1 MSIFDFIKKGPSA
14 QTGANSAGSAVAGAE
29 SAEILAN
36 LVLNTIDSGVVIVLP
51 TGVIEYINPAAVS
64 LLGGQMAQN
73 FLGAKLEDI
82 LKLENGQGVA
92 IPAQNNLVFYAVNN
106 GQNYTTRE
114 YFLVNLQGQ
123 KKPVAFKIITAH
135 SPKNERIVTFYDIT
149 SELEAESEQTE
160 FISTASHEMRTPVAS
175 IEGYLGLALN
185 PKTATIDERAKKYL
199 EEAHKSSQ
207 HLGKLFRDLLDVT
220 KLDDKRIKA
229 HLLPIEV
236 TSTVRSIAEGQIPK
250 MSEKNIHFTF
260 GSSSSANIN
269 GGRVINQEVFAAVD
283 VDFLREI
290 INNLI
295 ENAIKYTNNGGGI
308 WVNVRGDGD
317 RVLINVTDTG
327 IGISP
332 EDSKHVFQKFYRAD
346 NSETRTIGGTGLG
359 LYIVKERVEA
369 MSGST
374 WVESTFGEGSTFYVA
389 FPRLTYEEYLR
400 RKQIEANTQ
409 AMTPQNSAT
418 STPAVS
424 ASNENQIPANENQ
437 NPAPMQYST
446 ETTTPGQVAAPAV
459 APAAAPVS
467 TTTNTPIQTE
477 APMQAPTETTIPT
490 QEPATTPTMMNAPI
504 QTPAPAQTPTVSTA
518 PVQAPAPAPTEPV
531 MPAPTEPTASSAP
544 AAPTETATS
553 STPVAPMTPAT
564 PVMPATS
571 TTQSNPFL
579 QNSTTPTQN
588 TPASPTTPNTQN
600 IPTAPINPAPTPA
613 ATANPVSAPIT
624 PANPAPTPATP
635 TNLTMPTP
643 PITPTNPNILN
654 K

>member
-1 MSIFDFIKKGPSA
+1 MSIFDFIKKGPGA
-14 QTGANSAGSAVAGAE
+14 QTGANSTGGAVAGAE

-36 LVLNTIDSGVVIVLP
+36 LVLNTIDSGVIIVLP

-123 KKPVAFKIITAH
+123 KKPVAFKVITAH
-135 SPKNERIVTFYDIT
+135 SQKNERIVTFYDIT

-409 AMTPQNSAT
+409 AMTPQNSVA
-418 STPAVS
+418 SNPAVS
-424 ASNENQIPANENQ
+424 ASSENQT
-437 NPAPMQYST
+437 PAPMQFPT
-446 ETTTPGQVAAPAV
+446 ETTTPGQVV
-459 APAAAPVS
+459 APVS
-467 TTTNTPIQTE
+467 TTMNTPIQTE
-477 APMQAPTETTIPT
+477 APVQAPTVSTIPT
-490 QEPATTPTMMNAPI
+490 QEPAPVTTEA
-504 QTPAPAQTPTVSTA
+504 TA
-518 PVQAPAPAPTEPV
+518 PSVPVAPTEPAALS
-531 MPAPTEPTASSAP
+531 APT
-544 AAPTETATS
+544 
-553 STPVAPMTPAT
+553 APMAPAT

>member
-1 MSIFDFIKKGPSA
+1 MSIFDFIKKGPGA
-14 QTGANSAGSAVAGAE
+14 QAGANSAGGAVAGAE

-36 LVLNTIDSGVVIVLP
+36 LVLNTIDSGVIIVLS

-260 GSSSSANIN
+260 GSSSSANMN

-409 AMTPQNSAT
+409 AMTPQNSA
-418 STPAVS
+418 
-424 ASNENQIPANENQ
+424 ASVPKDSSPNENQTPANENQ

-446 ETTTPGQVAAPAV
+446 ETTAPTPV
-459 APAAAPVS
+459 AAPVS
-467 TTTNTPIQTE
+467 TTMNTPIQTG
-477 APMQAPTETTIPT
+477 ALMQAPTVP
-490 QEPATTPTMMNAPI
+490 TTPV
-504 QTPAPAQTPTVSTA
+504 QTPA
-518 PVQAPAPAPTEPV
+518 
-531 MPAPTEPTASSAP
+531 PAPTEPTASSVP
-544 AAPTETATS
+544 VAPTEPAALSAPT
-553 STPVAPMTPAT
+553 APMAPAT

-588 TPASPTTPNTQN
+588 TPASSTAPNTQN

-613 ATANPVSAPIT
+613 APINSA
-624 PANPAPTPATP
+624 
-635 TNLTMPTP
+635 MPTP

>member
-1 MSIFDFIKKGPSA
+1 MSIFDFIKKGPGA
-14 QTGANSAGSAVAGAE
+14 QTGANSTGGAVAGAE

-36 LVLNTIDSGVVIVLP
+36 LVLNTIDSGVIIVLS

-229 HLLPIEV
+229 HLTPIEV

-260 GSSSSANIN
+260 GSSSSANMN

-409 AMTPQNSAT
+409 AMTPQNSVA

-424 ASNENQIPANENQ
+424 ASNENQP
-437 NPAPMQYST
+437 PTLMQFPT
-446 ETTTPGQVAAPAV
+446 ETNTPTPAT
-459 APAAAPVS
+459 APVS
-467 TTTNTPIQTE
+467 TITNTPIQTE
-477 APMQAPTETTIPT
+477 APMQAPTASAMPIQPPT
-490 QEPATTPTMMNAPI
+490 QTPI
-504 QTPAPAQTPTVSTA
+504 VSTTA
-518 PVQAPAPAPTEPV
+518 IQAPAPATTE
-531 MPAPTEPTASSAP
+531 ATASFPPAAMMAP
-544 AAPTETATS
+544 AA
-553 STPVAPMTPAT
+553 

-588 TPASPTTPNTQN
+588 TPASSTAPNTQN
-600 IPTAPINPAPTPA
+600 IPTAPINPVPTSVTPV
-613 ATANPVSAPIT
+613 NPVSTPIT
-624 PANPAPTPATP
+624 PANPAQTPAAP
-635 TNLTMPTP
+635 ISPSMPTP

>member
-1 MSIFDFIKKGPSA
+1 MSIFDFIKKEPGA
-14 QTGANSAGSAVAGAE
+14 QAGANSAGGAVAGAE

-36 LVLNTIDSGVVIVLP
+36 LVLNTIDSGVIIVLP

-229 HLLPIEV
+229 HLTPIEV

-260 GSSSSANIN
+260 GSSSSANMN

-409 AMTPQNSAT
+409 AMTPQNSVA
-418 STPAVS
+418 SNPAVS
-424 ASNENQIPANENQ
+424 ASNENQTPT
-437 NPAPMQYST
+437 PMQFST
-446 ETTTPGQVAAPAV
+446 EATTPGQVAAPAV

-477 APMQAPTETTIPT
+477 APMQAPTVSTIPT
-490 QEPATTPTMMNAPI
+490 REPATTPTMTNASI
-504 QTPAPAQTPTVSTA
+504 QTPAPAQTPTASTM
-518 PVQAPAPAPTEPV
+518 PVQTPA
-531 MPAPTEPTASSAP
+531 PAPTEPTASSTP
-544 AAPTETATS
+544 AAPI
-553 STPVAPMTPAT
+553 TPAASA
-564 PVMPATS
+564 M
-571 TTQSNPFL
+571 QSNPFL
-579 QNSTTPTQN
+579 QNSATPAQN
-588 TPASPTTPNTQN
+588 TPASSTIPNTQS
-600 IPTAPINPAPTPA
+600 IPTAPINPNPTPA
-613 ATANPVSAPIT
+613 ATVNPVSTPIT
-624 PANPAPTPATP
+624 PANPTPTPATP
-635 TNLTMPTP
+635 INPTMPTP

>member
-1 MSIFDFIKKGPSA
+1 MSIFDFIKKGPGA
-14 QTGANSAGSAVAGAE
+14 QASANSAGGAVAGAE
-29 SAEILAN
+29 NAEILAN
-36 LVLNTIDSGVVIVLP
+36 LVLNTIDSGVIIVLP

-260 GSSSSANIN
+260 GSSSSANMN

-400 RKQIEANTQ
+400 RKQIETNTQ
-409 AMTPQNSAT
+409 AMTPQNSVA
-418 STPAVS
+418 SNPAIS
-424 ASNENQIPANENQ
+424 ASNENQTPT
-437 NPAPMQYST
+437 PMQFPT
-446 ETTTPGQVAAPAV
+446 EMTTPSQ
-459 APAAAPVS
+459 AAAPVS
-467 TTTNTPIQTE
+467 TTMNTPIQTE
-477 APMQAPTETTIPT
+477 TPMQAQTTSTMPVQT
-490 QEPATTPTMMNAPI
+490 SAPATTEA
-504 QTPAPAQTPTVSTA
+504 TA
-518 PVQAPAPAPTEPV
+518 PSVPVAPTEPAALS
-531 MPAPTEPTASSAP
+531 APT
-544 AAPTETATS
+544 
-553 STPVAPMTPAT
+553 APMAPAT

-579 QNSTTPTQN
+579 QNSTTPAQN

-624 PANPAPTPATP
+624 PANPAPTPAAP

>member
-1 MSIFDFIKKGPSA
+1 MSIFDFIKKGPGA
-14 QTGANSAGSAVAGAE
+14 QAGANSAGGAVAGAE

-36 LVLNTIDSGVVIVLP
+36 LVLNTIDSGVIIVLS

-82 LKLENGQGVA
+82 LKLENGQGVT

-123 KKPVAFKIITAH
+123 KKPVAFKVITAH

-260 GSSSSANIN
+260 GSSSSANMN

-409 AMTPQNSAT
+409 AMTPQNSIASIPNN
-418 STPAVS
+418 STP
-424 ASNENQIPANENQ
+424 NENQT
-437 NPAPMQYST
+437 PAPMPFST
-446 ETTTPGQVAAPAV
+446 EATAPN
-459 APAAAPVS
+459 PAAAPVS

-477 APMQAPTETTIPT
+477 APMQAPTVSTIPT
-490 QEPATTPTMMNAPI
+490 QEPATTPTMTNAPI
-504 QTPAPAQTPTVSTA
+504 QTPAPAT
-518 PVQAPAPAPTEPV
+518 TEPTASATSATSA
-531 MPAPTEPTASSAP
+531 APTEPTTPSVPAASTAP
-544 AAPTETATS
+544 AAPAIPT
-553 STPVAPMTPAT
+553 
-564 PVMPATS
+564 MPTV
-571 TTQSNPFL
+571 QYNPFL
-579 QNSTTPTQN
+579 QNSATPVQN
-588 TPASPTTPNTQN
+588 TPASSTAPNTQS
-600 IPTAPINPAPTPA
+600 ISTAPINSDPTQ
-613 ATANPVSAPIT
+613 ATPVNPVSTPIT
-624 PANPAPTPATP
+624 SVNPTLASATP
-635 TNLTMPTP
+635 INTNMPTP

>member
-1 MSIFDFIKKGPSA
+1 MSIFDFIKKGPGA
-14 QTGANSAGSAVAGAE
+14 QAGANSAGGAVAGAE

-36 LVLNTIDSGVVIVLP
+36 LVLNTIDSGVIIVLS

-64 LLGGQMAQN
+64 LLGGQMSQN

-229 HLLPIEV
+229 HLTPIEV

-250 MSEKNIHFTF
+250 MSEKDIHFTF
-260 GSSSSANIN
+260 GSSSSANMN

-409 AMTPQNSAT
+409 AMTPQNSVA
-418 STPAVS
+418 SNPAVS
-424 ASNENQIPANENQ
+424 ASNENQP
-437 NPAPMQYST
+437 PAPMQFST
-446 ETTTPGQVAAPAV
+446 EVTTPISAAT
-459 APAAAPVS
+459 PVS
-467 TTTNTPIQTE
+467 TTMNTPIQTE
-477 APMQAPTETTIPT
+477 TPMQAPTVSTMPVQTEAPMQVPT
-490 QEPATTPTMMNAPI
+490 ASATQIQVPAPATTEPTASS
-504 QTPAPAQTPTVSTA
+504 TPA
-518 PVQAPAPAPTEPV
+518 
-531 MPAPTEPTASSAP
+531 APTEPTASFA
-544 AAPTETATS
+544 
-553 STPVAPMTPAT
+553 PVAPMTPAA
-564 PVMPATS
+564 PVVPTTS
-571 TTQSNPFL
+571 TMQSNPFL
-579 QNSTTPTQN
+579 QNSATPTQN
-588 TPASPTTPNTQN
+588 TSASPTAPNTQSV
-600 IPTAPINPAPTPA
+600 PTAPVNPAPASAESVNPA
-613 ATANPVSAPIT
+613 LIPTISVNPTSAPIT
-624 PANPAPTPATP
+624 PANSAPTSTTQINPAI
-635 TNLTMPTP
+635 PTP

>member
-14 QTGANSAGSAVAGAE
+14 QTGTNSTGGAVAGAE

-36 LVLNTIDSGVVIVLP
+36 LVLNTIDSGVIIVLP

-82 LKLENGQGVA
+82 LKLENGQGIA

-229 HLLPIEV
+229 HLTPIEV

-260 GSSSSANIN
+260 GSSSSANMN

-409 AMTPQNSAT
+409 AMTPQNSA
-418 STPAVS
+418 
-424 ASNENQIPANENQ
+424 ASVPKDSSPNENQTPANENQ
-437 NPAPMQYST
+437 NPAPIQFPT
-446 ETTTPGQVAAPAV
+446 ETTAPTPVAT
-459 APAAAPVS
+459 PVS

-477 APMQAPTETTIPT
+477 ASMQTPTASTIPT
-490 QEPATTPTMMNAPI
+490 QAPAQTPTMTNAPI
-504 QTPAPAQTPTVSTA
+504 QTPAPAQTPTASTA
-518 PVQAPAPAPTEPV
+518 PVQAPAPAPTESV
-531 MPAPTEPTASSAP
+531 IPAPTEPSVLSA
-544 AAPTETATS
+544 
-553 STPVAPMTPAT
+553 PVAPTAPGAPVMSANPVISNVSTTPSTPAT
-564 PVMPATS
+564 PTTS
-571 TTQSNPFL
+571 
-579 QNSTTPTQN
+579 
-588 TPASPTTPNTQN
+588 
-600 IPTAPINPAPTPA
+600 
-613 ATANPVSAPIT
+613 
-624 PANPAPTPATP
+624 PTPATP
-635 TNLTMPTP
+635 TAPVMQTNPFLQNTTPTTQNTPATPINPTMPTP

>member
-1 MSIFDFIKKGPSA
+1 MSIFDFIKKGPGA
-14 QTGANSAGSAVAGAE
+14 QAGANSAGGAVAGAE

-36 LVLNTIDSGVVIVLP
+36 LVLNTIDSGVIIVLS

-64 LLGGQMAQN
+64 LLGGQMSQN

-123 KKPVAFKIITAH
+123 KKPVAFKVITAH

-229 HLLPIEV
+229 HLTPIEI

-260 GSSSSANIN
+260 GSSSSANMN

-409 AMTPQNSAT
+409 AMTPQNSAAST
-418 STPAVS
+418 SAVSTP
-424 ASNENQIPANENQ
+424 NENQT
-437 NPAPMQYST
+437 PAPMQFPT
-446 ETTTPGQVAAPAV
+446 ETTTPGQVV
-459 APAAAPVS
+459 APVS
-467 TTTNTPIQTE
+467 TTMNTPIQTE
-477 APMQAPTETTIPT
+477 APVQAPTVSTIPT
-490 QEPATTPTMMNAPI
+490 QEPATTPTMTNAPI

-518 PVQAPAPAPTEPV
+518 LVQTPAPAINLET
-531 MPAPTEPTASSAP
+531 AASSAP

-553 STPVAPMTPAT
+553 STPVAPMTPAA
-564 PVMPATS
+564 PIMS
-571 TTQSNPFL
+571 TIQSNSFL
-579 QNSTTPTQN
+579 QNSATPAQN

-624 PANPAPTPATP
+624 PANPAPTPAAP

>member
-1 MSIFDFIKKGPSA
+1 MSIFDFIKKGPGA
-14 QTGANSAGSAVAGAE
+14 QAGVNSAGGAVSGAE

-36 LVLNTIDSGVVIVLP
+36 LVLNTTDSGVIIVLP

-106 GQNYTTRE
+106 GQNYTTRG

-123 KKPVAFKIITAH
+123 KKPVAFKVITAH

-149 SELEAESEQTE
+149 SELEAESEQAE

-199 EEAHKSSQ
+199 EEAKKSSQ

-229 HLLPIEV
+229 HLTPIEV

-250 MSEKNIHFTF
+250 MSEKDIHFTF
-260 GSSSSANIN
+260 GSSSSANMN

-409 AMTPQNSAT
+409 AMTPQNTAT
-418 STPAVS
+418 SASDTS
-424 ASNENQIPANENQ
+424 APSENQT
-437 NPAPMQYST
+437 PAPMQFPA
-446 ETTTPGQVAAPAV
+446 EATTLTPAV
-459 APAAAPVS
+459 APVS
-467 TTTNTPIQTE
+467 TTMNTPIQTE
-477 APMQAPTETTIPT
+477 APMQAPTVS
-490 QEPATTPTMMNAPI
+490 TTPV
-504 QTPAPAQTPTVSTA
+504 QVSAPAQAPIASSTPT
-518 PVQAPAPAPTEPV
+518 QAPAPAPTEPAIPAPAEPS
-531 MPAPTEPTASSAP
+531 MPAAP
-544 AAPTETATS
+544 AAPT
-553 STPVAPMTPAT
+553 APEA
-564 PVMPATS
+564 PVMPAAPA
-571 TTQSNPFL
+571 TQINPFL
-579 QNSTTPTQN
+579 QNSTTPAQNTPTISTTQN
-588 TPASPTTPNTQN
+588 TQA
-600 IPTAPINPAPTPA
+600 IPTAPTNPTPA
-613 ATANPVSAPIT
+613 PATTISPVSTPIA
-624 PANPAPTPATP
+624 PANPTPTSATP
-635 TNLTMPTP
+635 INQTTPTP

>member
-1 MSIFDFIKKGPSA
+1 MSIFDFIKKGPGA
-14 QTGANSAGSAVAGAE
+14 QMGANSAGGAVAGAE

-36 LVLNTIDSGVVIVLP
+36 LVLNTIDSGVIIVLP
-51 TGVIEYINPAAVS
+51 TGIIEYINPAAVS

-92 IPAQNNLVFYAVNN
+92 IPAQNNLVFHAVNN

-229 HLLPIEV
+229 HLTPIEV

-260 GSSSSANIN
+260 GSSSSANMN
-269 GGRVINQEVFAAVD
+269 GGRVINQEVFAAID

-409 AMTPQNSAT
+409 AMTPQNSTAST
-418 STPAVS
+418 SVVSTP
-424 ASNENQIPANENQ
+424 NDNQT
-437 NPAPMQYST
+437 PAPMQFPT
-446 ETTTPGQVAAPAV
+446 EMTTPSQAAV
-459 APAAAPVS
+459 PVS
-467 TTTNTPIQTE
+467 TTMNTPIQTE
-477 APMQAPTETTIPT
+477 TPMQAQTAS
-490 QEPATTPTMMNAPI
+490 ATSVQAAA
-504 QTPAPAQTPTVSTA
+504 PAPAQSSTTSSS
-518 PVQAPAPAPTEPV
+518 PIQAPAPAPTESTASSTPA
-531 MPAPTEPTASSAP
+531 APTEPTASSAP
-544 AAPTETATS
+544 
-553 STPVAPMTPAT
+553 VAPMTPAS
-564 PVMPATS
+564 PVMS
-571 TTQSNPFL
+571 TIQSNPFL
-579 QNSTTPTQN
+579 QNSATPAQN

-600 IPTAPINPAPTPA
+600 IPTAPINPAPIPT
-613 ATANPVSAPIT
+613 ATANPVSAPII
-624 PANPAPTPATP
+624 PANPAPTPAAP
-635 TNLTMPTP
+635 TNLTMLTP

>member
-1 MSIFDFIKKGPSA
+1 MSIFDFIKKGPGA
-14 QTGANSAGSAVAGAE
+14 QAGVNSAGGAVAGTE
-29 SAEILAN
+29 GAEILAN
-36 LVLNTIDSGVVIVLP
+36 LVLNTTDSGVIIVLP

-106 GQNYTTRE
+106 GQNYTTRG

-149 SELEAESEQTE
+149 SELEAESEQAE

-199 EEAHKSSQ
+199 EEAKKSSQ

-229 HLLPIEV
+229 HLTPIEV

-260 GSSSSANIN
+260 GSSSSANMN

-409 AMTPQNSAT
+409 AMTPQNSAAST
-418 STPAVS
+418 SAVSTP
-424 ASNENQIPANENQ
+424 NENQT
-437 NPAPMQYST
+437 PAPMQFPT
-446 ETTTPGQVAAPAV
+446 EMTTPSQAAV
-459 APAAAPVS
+459 PVS
-467 TTTNTPIQTE
+467 TTMNTPIQTE
-477 APMQAPTETTIPT
+477 TPMQAQTVSTIPT
-490 QEPATTPTMMNAPI
+490 QEPATTPTEMVAPAKAP
-504 QTPAPAQTPTVSTA
+504 TPAQTPTASAT
-518 PVQAPAPAPTEPV
+518 PVQAPASAPTD
-531 MPAPTEPTASSAP
+531 PTASSKP
-544 AAPTETATS
+544 A
-553 STPVAPMTPAT
+553 APMTPAA
-564 PVMPATS
+564 PVM
-571 TTQSNPFL
+571 QSNPFL
-579 QNSTTPTQN
+579 QNSATPAQN
-588 TPASPTTPNTQN
+588 TPASS
-600 IPTAPINPAPTPA
+600 TAPNAQSVATTLANPAPTQA
-613 ATANPVSAPIT
+613 ATVNPVSNPIT
-624 PANPAPTPATP
+624 PANPNPTSATP
-635 TNLTMPTP
+635 INPAMPNP
-643 PITPTNPNILN
+643 PIMPTNPNILN

>member
-1 MSIFDFIKKGPSA
+1 MSIFDFIKKGPGA
-14 QTGANSAGSAVAGAE
+14 QTGANSTGGAVAGAE

-36 LVLNTIDSGVVIVLP
+36 LVLNTIDSGVIIVLP

-123 KKPVAFKIITAH
+123 KKPVAFKVITAH
-135 SPKNERIVTFYDIT
+135 SQKNERIVTFYDIT

-260 GSSSSANIN
+260 GSSSSANMN

-409 AMTPQNSAT
+409 AMTPQNSVA
-418 STPAVS
+418 SNPAVS
-424 ASNENQIPANENQ
+424 ASSENQT
-437 NPAPMQYST
+437 PAPMQFST
-446 ETTTPGQVAAPAV
+446 EMTTPSQ
-459 APAAAPVS
+459 AAAPVS
-467 TTTNTPIQTE
+467 TTMNTPIQTE
-477 APMQAPTETTIPT
+477 TPMQAQTTSTMPVQT
-490 QEPATTPTMMNAPI
+490 SAPTPT
-504 QTPAPAQTPTVSTA
+504 PTASAT
-518 PVQAPAPAPTEPV
+518 PVQATA
-531 MPAPTEPTASSAP
+531 PAPTEPTASSAP
-544 AAPTETATS
+544 AAP
-553 STPVAPMTPAT
+553 MTPAA
-564 PVMPATS
+564 PVMPAM
-571 TTQSNPFL
+571 QSNPFL
-579 QNSTTPTQN
+579 QNSATPTQN
-588 TPASPTTPNTQN
+588 APASPTVPNTQS
-600 IPTAPINPAPTPA
+600 IPTAPINPDSTPA
-613 ATANPVSAPIT
+613 ATVNPVSTPIT
-624 PANPAPTPATP
+624 PVNPAPTQAAPINPA
-635 TNLTMPTP
+635 MPNP

>member
-1 MSIFDFIKKGPSA
+1 MSIFDFIKKGPGA
-14 QTGANSAGSAVAGAE
+14 QTGANSAGGAVAGAE

-36 LVLNTIDSGVVIVLP
+36 LVLNTIDSGVIIVLP

-64 LLGGQMAQN
+64 LLGGQVAQN

-199 EEAHKSSQ
+199 EEAKKSSQ

-229 HLLPIEV
+229 HLTPIEV

-250 MSEKNIHFTF
+250 MSEKDIHFTF
-260 GSSSSANIN
+260 GSSSSANMN

-409 AMTPQNSAT
+409 AMTPQNTVA
-418 STPAVS
+418 STPNISTPSVS
-424 ASNENQIPANENQ
+424 EPSENQA
-437 NPAPMQYST
+437 PAPMQFPT
-446 ETTTPGQVAAPAV
+446 ETTTPTPV
-459 APAAAPVS
+459 AAPVS
-467 TTTNTPIQTE
+467 ATMNTPMQTE
-477 APMQAPTETTIPT
+477 APMQAPT
-490 QEPATTPTMMNAPI
+490 ASTTPTQAPAPAPI
-504 QTPAPAQTPTVSTA
+504 EPTALSTPAVPATPVAPVMPSAPAQTPTASSA
-518 PVQAPAPAPTEPV
+518 PTQAPAPAPSATN
-531 MPAPTEPTASSAP
+531 APTAPATQANPVVQANPFIQNPVSPAQTVTASAQNPVTPTQGVTSP
-544 AAPTETATS
+544 AHDMASPAQN
-553 STPVAPMTPAT
+553 TPAT
-564 PVMPATS
+564 P
-571 TTQSNPFL
+571 
-579 QNSTTPTQN
+579 
-588 TPASPTTPNTQN
+588 
-600 IPTAPINPAPTPA
+600 INPS
-613 ATANPVSAPIT
+613 PVSAPTINS
-624 PANPAPTPATP
+624 A
-635 TNLTMPTP
+635 MPTP
-643 PITPTNPNILN
+643 PITQTNPNILN

>member
-1 MSIFDFIKKGPSA
+1 MSIFDFIKKGPGA
-14 QTGANSAGSAVAGAE
+14 QAGANSAGGAVAGAE

-36 LVLNTIDSGVVIVLP
+36 LVLNTIDSGVIIVLS

-260 GSSSSANIN
+260 GSSSSANMN

-409 AMTPQNSAT
+409 AMTPQNSA
-418 STPAVS
+418 
-424 ASNENQIPANENQ
+424 ASVPKDSSPNENQTPANENQ

-446 ETTTPGQVAAPAV
+446 ETTAPTPV
-459 APAAAPVS
+459 AAPVS
-467 TTTNTPIQTE
+467 TTMNTPIQTG
-477 APMQAPTETTIPT
+477 ALMQAPTVP
-490 QEPATTPTMMNAPI
+490 TTPV
-504 QTPAPAQTPTVSTA
+504 QTPA
-518 PVQAPAPAPTEPV
+518 
-531 MPAPTEPTASSAP
+531 PAPTEPTASSVP
-544 AAPTETATS
+544 VAPTEPAALSAPT
-553 STPVAPMTPAT
+553 APMAPAT

-588 TPASPTTPNTQN
+588 TPASSTAPNTQN

-613 ATANPVSAPIT
+613 ATVNPVSTPIT
-624 PANPAPTPATP
+624 LANPTPTSATP
-635 TNLTMPTP
+635 INPAMPTP

>member
-14 QTGANSAGSAVAGAE
+14 QTGANSAGGAVAGAE

-36 LVLNTIDSGVVIVLP
+36 LVLNTIDSGVIIVLP

-64 LLGGQMAQN
+64 LLGGQMVQN

-260 GSSSSANIN
+260 GSSSSANMN

-409 AMTPQNSAT
+409 AMTPQNSAAST
-418 STPAVS
+418 SAVSTP
-424 ASNENQIPANENQ
+424 NENQT
-437 NPAPMQYST
+437 PAPMQFPT
-446 ETTTPGQVAAPAV
+446 EMTTPSQAAV
-459 APAAAPVS
+459 PVS
-467 TTTNTPIQTE
+467 TTMNTPVQTE
-477 APMQAPTETTIPT
+477 APMQAPTASAMPI
-490 QEPATTPTMMNAPI
+490 QAPAQTPTMTNAPI
-504 QTPAPAQTPTVSTA
+504 QTPAPAPTESTA
-518 PVQAPAPAPTEPV
+518 
-531 MPAPTEPTASSAP
+531 
-544 AAPTETATS
+544 S
-553 STPVAPMTPAT
+553 STPVDPMTPAA
-564 PVMPATS
+564 PVMSANPVISNVSTIPSTPATQTTSPTPS
-571 TTQSNPFL
+571 TPATQTTSPTPATPAAPVMQTNPFL
-579 QNSTTPTQN
+579 QNTTPTSQN
-588 TPASPTTPNTQN
+588 TPAT
-600 IPTAPINPAPTPA
+600 PIN
-613 ATANPVSAPIT
+613 SA
-624 PANPAPTPATP
+624 
-635 TNLTMPTP
+635 MPNP

>member
-1 MSIFDFIKKGPSA
+1 MSIFDFIKKGPGT
-14 QTGANSAGSAVAGAE
+14 QTGANSAGGAVAGAE

-36 LVLNTIDSGVVIVLP
+36 LVLNTIDSGVIIVLP

-229 HLLPIEV
+229 HLTPIEV

-250 MSEKNIHFTF
+250 MSEKDIHFTF
-260 GSSSSANIN
+260 GSSSSANMN

-409 AMTPQNSAT
+409 AMTPQNS
-418 STPAVS
+418 V
-424 ASNENQIPANENQ
+424 ASVPNDSSPNKNQTPANENQ
-437 NPAPMQYST
+437 NPASMQFPT
-446 ETTTPGQVAAPAV
+446 ETTTPTPV
-459 APAAAPVS
+459 AAPVS
-467 TTTNTPIQTE
+467 TTMNTPVQTE
-477 APMQAPTETTIPT
+477 APMQAPTVSTTPIQASAPAPIEPT
-490 QEPATTPTMMNAPI
+490 ALSTPAVPATPVAPVM
-504 QTPAPAQTPTVSTA
+504 PSAPAQTPTASSA
-518 PVQAPAPAPTEPV
+518 PTQAPAPAPSATN
-531 MPAPTEPTASSAP
+531 APTAP
-544 AAPTETATS
+544 AAQANPVVQANPFIQNPVSPAQTVTASAQNPVTPTQGVTS
-553 STPVAPMTPAT
+553 PAHDMASPAQNTPAT
-564 PVMPATS
+564 P
-571 TTQSNPFL
+571 
-579 QNSTTPTQN
+579 
-588 TPASPTTPNTQN
+588 
-600 IPTAPINPAPTPA
+600 INPS
-613 ATANPVSAPIT
+613 PVSAPTISS
-624 PANPAPTPATP
+624 A
-635 TNLTMPTP
+635 MPTP

>member
-14 QTGANSAGSAVAGAE
+14 QTGANSAGGAVAGAE

-36 LVLNTIDSGVVIVLP
+36 LVLNTIDSGVIIVLS

-123 KKPVAFKIITAH
+123 KKPVAFKVITAH

-260 GSSSSANIN
+260 GSSSSANMN

-409 AMTPQNSAT
+409 AMTPQNSVA
-418 STPAVS
+418 SNPAVS
-424 ASNENQIPANENQ
+424 ASNENQIPT
-437 NPAPMQYST
+437 PMQFST
-446 ETTTPGQVAAPAV
+446 EMNTP
-459 APAAAPVS
+459 APAAVPVS
-467 TTTNTPIQTE
+467 TTMNTPIQTE
-477 APMQAPTETTIPT
+477 TPMQAPTVSAMPT
-490 QEPATTPTMMNAPI
+490 QAPATAPTEMVAPAKAP
-504 QTPAPAQTPTVSTA
+504 TPAQTPTASAT
-518 PVQAPAPAPTEPV
+518 PVQAPASAPTD
-531 MPAPTEPTASSAP
+531 PTASSKP
-544 AAPTETATS
+544 A
-553 STPVAPMTPAT
+553 APMTPAA
-564 PVMPATS
+564 PVM
-571 TTQSNPFL
+571 QSNPFL
-579 QNSTTPTQN
+579 QNSATPAQN
-588 TPASPTTPNTQN
+588 TPASS
-600 IPTAPINPAPTPA
+600 TAPNAQSVATTLANPAPTQA
-613 ATANPVSAPIT
+613 ATVNPVSNPIT
-624 PANPAPTPATP
+624 PANPNPTSATP
-635 TNLTMPTP
+635 INPAMPNP
-643 PITPTNPNILN
+643 PIMPTNPNILN

>member
-14 QTGANSAGSAVAGAE
+14 QTGANSAGGAVAGAE

-36 LVLNTIDSGVVIVLP
+36 LVLNTIDSGVIIVLP

-260 GSSSSANIN
+260 GSSSSANMN

-317 RVLINVTDTG
+317 RILINVTDTG

-409 AMTPQNSAT
+409 AMTPQNSIASIPNT
-418 STPAVS
+418 FTP
-424 ASNENQIPANENQ
+424 NENQT
-437 NPAPMQYST
+437 PAPMQFST
-446 ETTTPGQVAAPAV
+446 EITAPTPVAT
-459 APAAAPVS
+459 PVS
-467 TTTNTPIQTE
+467 TTMNTPMQTE
-477 APMQAPTETTIPT
+477 APMQAPTVSTIPT
-490 QEPATTPTMMNAPI
+490 REPATTPTMTNAPI

-518 PVQAPAPAPTEPV
+518 PVQAPAPAPTPTVSTAPV
-531 MPAPTEPTASSAP
+531 QTPAPAPTEPTASSAP
-544 AAPTETATS
+544 
-553 STPVAPMTPAT
+553 VAPMTPAS
-564 PVMPATS
+564 PVMS
-571 TTQSNPFL
+571 TIQSNPFL
-579 QNSTTPTQN
+579 QNSATPAQN

-624 PANPAPTPATP
+624 PANPAPTPAAP

>member
-1 MSIFDFIKKGPSA
+1 MSIFDFIKKGPGA
-14 QTGANSAGSAVAGAE
+14 QAGVNSAGGAVSGAE

-36 LVLNTIDSGVVIVLP
+36 LVLNTTDSGVIIVLP

-106 GQNYTTRE
+106 GQNYTTRG

-123 KKPVAFKIITAH
+123 KKPVAFKVITAH

-149 SELEAESEQTE
+149 SELEAESEQAE

-199 EEAHKSSQ
+199 EEAKKSSQ

-229 HLLPIEV
+229 HLTPIEV

-260 GSSSSANIN
+260 GSSSSANMN

-409 AMTPQNSAT
+409 AMTPQNSVA
-418 STPAVS
+418 SAPVVS
-424 ASNENQIPANENQ
+424 GSNENQTTAPIQFPAE
-437 NPAPMQYST
+437 A
-446 ETTTPGQVAAPAV
+446 TTP

-467 TTTNTPIQTE
+467 TTMNTPIQTE
-477 APMQAPTETTIPT
+477 APVQAQTASSTSTQAP
-490 QEPATTPTMMNAPI
+490 AL
-504 QTPAPAQTPTVSTA
+504 AQTPTVSTT
-518 PVQAPAPAPTEPV
+518 PVQAPAPAPTESAIS
-531 MPAPTEPTASSAP
+531 APTEPAASSAP
-544 AAPTETATS
+544 AAPMIPAA
-553 STPVAPMTPAT
+553 PVVSA
-564 PVMPATS
+564 MP
-571 TTQSNPFL
+571 TTQTNPFL
-579 QNSTTPTQN
+579 QNSATPAQN
-588 TPASPTTPNTQN
+588 TPASSTTPNAQSVAT
-600 IPTAPINPAPTPA
+600 TLANPAPTQA
-613 ATANPVSAPIT
+613 ATVNPVSNPIT
-624 PANPAPTPATP
+624 PANPNPTSATP
-635 TNLTMPTP
+635 INPAMPTP

>member
-14 QTGANSAGSAVAGAE
+14 QTGANSAGGAVAGAE

-36 LVLNTIDSGVVIVLP
+36 LVLNTIDSGVIIVLS

-92 IPAQNNLVFYAVNN
+92 IPAQNNLVFHAVNN

-123 KKPVAFKIITAH
+123 KKPVAFKVITAH

-229 HLLPIEV
+229 HLTPIEV

-260 GSSSSANIN
+260 GSSSSANMN

-409 AMTPQNSAT
+409 AMTPQSSVASN
-418 STPAVS
+418 PADS
-424 ASNENQIPANENQ
+424 ASSENQT
-437 NPAPMQYST
+437 PAPMQFST
-446 ETTTPGQVAAPAV
+446 EATTP
-459 APAAAPVS
+459 APAAAPAS

-477 APMQAPTETTIPT
+477 APMQAPTVS
-490 QEPATTPTMMNAPI
+490 TTPVQA
-504 QTPAPAQTPTVSTA
+504 PAPAQTPTT
-518 PVQAPAPAPTEPV
+518 
-531 MPAPTEPTASSAP
+531 
-544 AAPTETATS
+544 
-553 STPVAPMTPAT
+553 
-564 PVMPATS
+564 
-571 TTQSNPFL
+571 
-579 QNSTTPTQN
+579 STTPTQAPAPTPTESAISAPTEPAASSTPAAPMAPAAPIMQSNSFLQNSATPAQN
-588 TPASPTTPNTQN
+588 TPASATTPNAQSV
-600 IPTAPINPAPTPA
+600 
-613 ATANPVSAPIT
+613 ATTLANPVPTQAATINPVSTAIT
-624 PANPAPTPATP
+624 PANPNPTSATP
-635 TNLTMPTP
+635 INSTMPTP

>member
-14 QTGANSAGSAVAGAE
+14 QTGANSAGGAVAGAE

-36 LVLNTIDSGVVIVLP
+36 LVLNTIDSGVIIVLS

-229 HLLPIEV
+229 HLTPIEV

-250 MSEKNIHFTF
+250 MSEKDIHFTF
-260 GSSSSANIN
+260 GSSSSANMN
-269 GGRVINQEVFAAVD
+269 GGRVINQEVFAAID

-409 AMTPQNSAT
+409 AMTPQNSA
-418 STPAVS
+418 
-424 ASNENQIPANENQ
+424 ASVPKDSSPNENQT
-437 NPAPMQYST
+437 PAPIQFPT
-446 ETTTPGQVAAPAV
+446 ETTAPTPVAT
-459 APAAAPVS
+459 PVS

-477 APMQAPTETTIPT
+477 ASMQTPTASTIPT
-490 QEPATTPTMMNAPI
+490 QAPAQTPTMTNAPI
-504 QTPAPAQTPTVSTA
+504 QTPAPAQTPTASTA
-518 PVQAPAPAPTEPV
+518 PVQAPAPAPTESTASSTPA
-531 MPAPTEPTASSAP
+531 APTEPTTSSA
-544 AAPTETATS
+544 
-553 STPVAPMTPAT
+553 PVAPMTPAS
-564 PVMPATS
+564 PVMS
-571 TTQSNPFL
+571 TIQSNPFL
-579 QNSTTPTQN
+579 QNSATPAQN

-600 IPTAPINPAPTPA
+600 IPTAPINPVPTS
-613 ATANPVSAPIT
+613 ATPVNPVSTPIT
-624 PANPAPTPATP
+624 PANPAQTPAAP
-635 TNLTMPTP
+635 ISPSMPTP

>member
-1 MSIFDFIKKGPSA
+1 MSIFDFIKKGPGA
-14 QTGANSAGSAVAGAE
+14 QMGANSSGGAVAGAE

-36 LVLNTIDSGVVIVLP
+36 LVLNTIDSGVIIVLP

-260 GSSSSANIN
+260 GSSSSANMN

-409 AMTPQNSAT
+409 AMTPQNSTT
-418 STPAVS
+418 SMPSIST
-424 ASNENQIPANENQ
+424 SNENQT
-437 NPAPMQYST
+437 PAPMQFST
-446 ETTTPGQVAAPAV
+446 ETTAPTPV
-459 APAAAPVS
+459 AAPVS
-467 TTTNTPIQTE
+467 TTMNTPIQTE
-477 APMQAPTETTIPT
+477 TPMQAQTAS
-490 QEPATTPTMMNAPI
+490 ATSVQAAA
-504 QTPAPAQTPTVSTA
+504 PAPAQSSTTSSS
-518 PVQAPAPAPTEPV
+518 PIQAPAPAPTESTASSTPA
-531 MPAPTEPTASSAP
+531 APTEPTASSAP
-544 AAPTETATS
+544 
-553 STPVAPMTPAT
+553 VAPMTPAS
-564 PVMPATS
+564 PVMS
-571 TTQSNPFL
+571 TIQSNPFL
-579 QNSTTPTQN
+579 QNSATPAQN
-588 TPASPTTPNTQN
+588 APASPTVPNTQS
-600 IPTAPINPAPTPA
+600 IPTAPINPDSTPA
-613 ATANPVSAPIT
+613 ATVNPVSTPIT
-624 PANPAPTPATP
+624 PVNPAPTPAAP
-635 TNLTMPTP
+635 TSLTMPTP

>member
-1 MSIFDFIKKGPSA
+1 MSIFDFIKKGPDT
-14 QTGANSAGSAVAGAE
+14 QTGANSTGGAVAGAE

-36 LVLNTIDSGVVIVLP
+36 LVLNTIDSGVIIVLP

-64 LLGGQMAQN
+64 LLGGQMSQN

-260 GSSSSANIN
+260 GSSSSANMN
-269 GGRVINQEVFAAVD
+269 GGRVINQEVFAAID

-409 AMTPQNSAT
+409 AMTPQNSVA
-418 STPAVS
+418 SNPAVS
-424 ASNENQIPANENQ
+424 ASSENQT
-437 NPAPMQYST
+437 PAPMQFPT
-446 ETTTPGQVAAPAV
+446 EMTTPSQAAV
-459 APAAAPVS
+459 PV
-467 TTTNTPIQTE
+467 
-477 APMQAPTETTIPT
+477 
-490 QEPATTPTMMNAPI
+490 
-504 QTPAPAQTPTVSTA
+504 QTPAPAPSEAITPAQAEVSTPTIANT
-518 PVQAPAPAPTEPV
+518 PVQTQAPMQRPTTSTMPV
-531 MPAPTEPTASSAP
+531 QTSAPAPTEPTASSAP
-544 AAPTETATS
+544 AAP
-553 STPVAPMTPAT
+553 MTPAA
-564 PVMPATS
+564 PVMPAM
-571 TTQSNPFL
+571 QSNPFL
-579 QNSTTPTQN
+579 QNSATPTQN
-588 TPASPTTPNTQN
+588 APASPTVPNIQS
-600 IPTAPINPAPTPA
+600 IPTAPINPDSTPA
-613 ATANPVSAPIT
+613 ATVNPVSTPIT
-624 PANPAPTPATP
+624 PVNPAPTPAAP

>member
-1 MSIFDFIKKGPSA
+1 MSIFDFIKKGPGA
-14 QTGANSAGSAVAGAE
+14 QTGANSTGGAVAGAE
-29 SAEILAN
+29 SAEILSN
-36 LVLNTIDSGVVIVLP
+36 LVLNTIDSGVIIVLP

-123 KKPVAFKIITAH
+123 KKPVAFKVITAH

-260 GSSSSANIN
+260 GSSSSANMN

-409 AMTPQNSAT
+409 AMTPQSSVASN
-418 STPAVS
+418 PAVS
-424 ASNENQIPANENQ
+424 ASNENQT
-437 NPAPMQYST
+437 PAPMQFST
-446 ETTTPGQVAAPAV
+446 ETTTPV
-459 APAAAPVS
+459 PAAASVS
-467 TTTNTPIQTE
+467 TTMNTPIQTE
-477 APMQAPTETTIPT
+477 TPMQAQTVLNT
-490 QEPATTPTMMNAPI
+490 PI
-504 QTPAPAQTPTVSTA
+504 QTPAPAQTITASTT
-518 PVQAPAPAPTEPV
+518 PIQTPAPATTESV
-531 MPAPTEPTASSAP
+531 MP
-544 AAPTETATS
+544 APTETATS
-553 STPVAPMTPAT
+553 SAPVAPMTPAS
-564 PVMPATS
+564 PVMS
-571 TTQSNPFL
+571 TIQSNPFL
-579 QNSTTPTQN
+579 QNSATPAQN

-624 PANPAPTPATP
+624 PANPALTPAAP

>member
-260 GSSSSANIN
+260 GSSSSANMN

-424 ASNENQIPANENQ
+424 TPNENQT
-437 NPAPMQYST
+437 PAPIQFPT
-446 ETTTPGQVAAPAV
+446 ETTAPTPVAT
-459 APAAAPVS
+459 PVS

-477 APMQAPTETTIPT
+477 ASMQTPTASTIPT
-490 QEPATTPTMMNAPI
+490 Q
-504 QTPAPAQTPTVSTA
+504 APAQTPTASTA
-518 PVQAPAPAPTEPV
+518 PVQAPAPAPTESV
-531 MPAPTEPTASSAP
+531 IPAPTEPSVLSA
-544 AAPTETATS
+544 
-553 STPVAPMTPAT
+553 PVAPTAPGAPVMSANPVISNVSTTPSTPAT
-564 PVMPATS
+564 PTTS
-571 TTQSNPFL
+571 
-579 QNSTTPTQN
+579 
-588 TPASPTTPNTQN
+588 
-600 IPTAPINPAPTPA
+600 
-613 ATANPVSAPIT
+613 
-624 PANPAPTPATP
+624 PTPATP
-635 TNLTMPTP
+635 TAPVMQTNPFLQSTTPTTQNTPATPINPTMPTP

>member
-14 QTGANSAGSAVAGAE
+14 QTGINSAGGVVAGAE

-36 LVLNTIDSGVVIVLP
+36 LVLNTIDSGVIIVLP

-135 SPKNERIVTFYDIT
+135 SPKNERVVTFYDIT

-229 HLLPIEV
+229 HLTPIEV

-260 GSSSSANIN
+260 GSSSSANMN

-409 AMTPQNSAT
+409 AMTPQNSVA
-418 STPAVS
+418 SNPAVS
-424 ASNENQIPANENQ
+424 ASSENQT
-437 NPAPMQYST
+437 PAPMQFST
-446 ETTTPGQVAAPAV
+446 DTTTLGQVAAPAV

-477 APMQAPTETTIPT
+477 APMQAPTVSTIPT
-490 QEPATTPTMMNAPI
+490 REPATTPTMTNAPI
-504 QTPAPAQTPTVSTA
+504 QTPAPAQTPTASTM
-518 PVQAPAPAPTEPV
+518 PVQTPA
-531 MPAPTEPTASSAP
+531 PAPTEPTASSTP
-544 AAPTETATS
+544 AAPI
-553 STPVAPMTPAT
+553 TPAASA
-564 PVMPATS
+564 M
-571 TTQSNPFL
+571 QSNPFL
-579 QNSTTPTQN
+579 QNSATPAQN
-588 TPASPTTPNTQN
+588 TPASSTIPNAQS

-624 PANPAPTPATP
+624 PANPAPTPAAP

>member
-14 QTGANSAGSAVAGAE
+14 QAGANSAGGAVAGAE

-36 LVLNTIDSGVVIVLP
+36 LVLNTIDSGVIIVLP

-73 FLGAKLEDI
+73 FLGDKLEDI

-92 IPAQNNLVFYAVNN
+92 IPAQNNLAFYAVNN

-123 KKPVAFKIITAH
+123 KKPVAFKVITAH

-229 HLLPIEV
+229 HLTPIEV

-260 GSSSSANIN
+260 GSSSSANMN
-269 GGRVINQEVFAAVD
+269 GGRVINQEVFAAID

-317 RVLINVTDTG
+317 RVLINITDTG

-409 AMTPQNSAT
+409 AMTPQNSVS
-418 STPAVS
+418 STPDTS
-424 ASNENQIPANENQ
+424 APSESQT
-437 NPAPMQYST
+437 PAPTDFTAQTQPQTM
-446 ETTTPGQVAAPAV
+446 PNAMPVPAI
-459 APAAAPVS
+459 APVS
-467 TTTNTPIQTE
+467 TTTNTPIQAE
-477 APMQAPTETTIPT
+477 APTQA
-490 QEPATTPTMMNAPI
+490 
-504 QTPAPAQTPTVSTA
+504 PTVSTA
-518 PVQAPAPAPTEPV
+518 PTQTPASAPTDSVIPAPTKPSV
-531 MPAPTEPTASSAP
+531 SSAP
-544 AAPTETATS
+544 A
-553 STPVAPMTPAT
+553 APMTPAT
-564 PVMPATS
+564 PVMPAAPAAQT
-571 TTQSNPFL
+571 NPFL
-579 QNSTTPTQN
+579 QNNTTPG
-588 TPASPTTPNTQN
+588 QN
-600 IPTAPINPAPTPA
+600 IPTIPAIPDTQTVPTAPTNPAPTQ
-613 ATANPVSAPIT
+613 ATTINPVSTPIT
-624 PANPAPTPATP
+624 PVNPAPISASPI
-635 TNLTMPTP
+635 NQTMPTP

>member
-14 QTGANSAGSAVAGAE
+14 QAGANSAGGAVAGAE

-36 LVLNTIDSGVVIVLP
+36 LVLNTIDSGVIIVLP

-123 KKPVAFKIITAH
+123 KKPVAFKVITAH

-260 GSSSSANIN
+260 GSSSSANMN
-269 GGRVINQEVFAAVD
+269 GGRVINQEVFAVID

-409 AMTPQNSAT
+409 AMTPQNSVASNPT
-418 STPAVS
+418 VS
-424 ASNENQIPANENQ
+424 ASNENQP
-437 NPAPMQYST
+437 PAPMQFST

-490 QEPATTPTMMNAPI
+490 QEPATTPTMTNAPI

-531 MPAPTEPTASSAP
+531 MPAPTEPSVLSA
-544 AAPTETATS
+544 
-553 STPVAPMTPAT
+553 PVAPTAPGA
-564 PVMPATS
+564 PVMPPAPVMQT
-571 TTQSNPFL
+571 NPFL
-579 QNSTTPTQN
+579 QNSATPAQN
-588 TPASPTTPNTQN
+588 TPASPTALNTQSM
-600 IPTAPINPAPTPA
+600 PTTLVNPAPTQA
-613 ATANPVSAPIT
+613 ATVNPVSTPIT

-635 TNLTMPTP
+635 INTNMPTP

>member
-1 MSIFDFIKKGPSA
+1 MSIFDFIKKGPGA
-14 QTGANSAGSAVAGAE
+14 QTGANSTGGAVAGAE

-36 LVLNTIDSGVVIVLP
+36 LVLNTIDSGVIIVLP

-123 KKPVAFKIITAH
+123 KKPVAFKIITTH

-260 GSSSSANIN
+260 GSSSSANMN

-409 AMTPQNSAT
+409 AMTPQNSVA
-418 STPAVS
+418 SNPAVS
-424 ASNENQIPANENQ
+424 ASSENQT
-437 NPAPMQYST
+437 PAPMQFPT
-446 ETTTPGQVAAPAV
+446 ETTTPGQVV
-459 APAAAPVS
+459 APVS
-467 TTTNTPIQTE
+467 TTMNTPIQTE
-477 APMQAPTETTIPT
+477 APVQAPTVSTIPT
-490 QEPATTPTMMNAPI
+490 QEPAPVTTEA
-504 QTPAPAQTPTVSTA
+504 TA
-518 PVQAPAPAPTEPV
+518 PSVPVAPTEPAALS
-531 MPAPTEPTASSAP
+531 APT
-544 AAPTETATS
+544 
-553 STPVAPMTPAT
+553 APMAPAT

-588 TPASPTTPNTQN
+588 TPASSTAPNTQN
-600 IPTAPINPAPTPA
+600 IPTAPINPVPTSVTPV
-613 ATANPVSAPIT
+613 NPVSTPIT
-624 PANPAPTPATP
+624 PANPAQTPAAP
-635 TNLTMPTP
+635 ISPSMPTP

>member
-1 MSIFDFIKKGPSA
+1 MSIFDFIKKGPGA
-14 QTGANSAGSAVAGAE
+14 QAGANSAGGAVAGAE

-36 LVLNTIDSGVVIVLP
+36 LVLNTIDSGVIIVLS

-229 HLLPIEV
+229 HLTPIEV

-260 GSSSSANIN
+260 GSSSSANMN

-409 AMTPQNSAT
+409 AMTPQNSAAST
-418 STPAVS
+418 SAVSTP
-424 ASNENQIPANENQ
+424 NENQT
-437 NPAPMQYST
+437 PAPMQFPT
-446 ETTTPGQVAAPAV
+446 ETTTPTPVAAPV
-459 APAAAPVS
+459 
-467 TTTNTPIQTE
+467 
-477 APMQAPTETTIPT
+477 
-490 QEPATTPTMMNAPI
+490 
-504 QTPAPAQTPTVSTA
+504 QTPAPAPSEAITPAQAEVSTPTIANT
-518 PVQAPAPAPTEPV
+518 PVQTQAPMQRPTTSTMPVQTSAPAPTPTASATPV
-531 MPAPTEPTASSAP
+531 QATAPAPTEPTASSAP
-544 AAPTETATS
+544 AAP
-553 STPVAPMTPAT
+553 MTPAA
-564 PVMPATS
+564 PVMPAM
-571 TTQSNPFL
+571 QSNPFL
-579 QNSTTPTQN
+579 QNSATPTQN
-588 TPASPTTPNTQN
+588 APASPTVPNTQS
-600 IPTAPINPAPTPA
+600 IPTAPINPDSTPA
-613 ATANPVSAPIT
+613 ATVNPVSTPIT
-624 PANPAPTPATP
+624 PVNPAPTQAAPINPA
-635 TNLTMPTP
+635 MPNP

>member
-1 MSIFDFIKKGPSA
+1 M
-14 QTGANSAGSAVAGAE
+14 
-29 SAEILAN
+29 
-36 LVLNTIDSGVVIVLP
+36 
-51 TGVIEYINPAAVS
+51 
-64 LLGGQMAQN
+64 
-73 FLGAKLEDI
+73 
-82 LKLENGQGVA
+82 
-92 IPAQNNLVFYAVNN
+92 
-106 GQNYTTRE
+106 
-114 YFLVNLQGQ
+114 
-123 KKPVAFKIITAH
+123 
-135 SPKNERIVTFYDIT
+135 TFYDIT

-229 HLLPIEV
+229 HLTPIEV

-250 MSEKNIHFTF
+250 MSEKDIHFTF
-260 GSSSSANIN
+260 GSSSSANMN

-389 FPRLTYEEYLR
+389 SPDLR
-400 RKQIEANTQ
+400 RVFAPQ
-409 AMTPQNSAT
+409 ADW
-418 STPAVS
+418 
-424 ASNENQIPANENQ
+424 
-437 NPAPMQYST
+437 
-446 ETTTPGQVAAPAV
+446 G
-459 APAAAPVS
+459 
-467 TTTNTPIQTE
+467 
-477 APMQAPTETTIPT
+477 
-490 QEPATTPTMMNAPI
+490 
-504 QTPAPAQTPTVSTA
+504 
-518 PVQAPAPAPTEPV
+518 
-531 MPAPTEPTASSAP
+531 
-544 AAPTETATS
+544 
-553 STPVAPMTPAT
+553 
-564 PVMPATS
+564 
-571 TTQSNPFL
+571 
-579 QNSTTPTQN
+579 
-588 TPASPTTPNTQN
+588 
-600 IPTAPINPAPTPA
+600 
-613 ATANPVSAPIT
+613 
-624 PANPAPTPATP
+624 
-635 TNLTMPTP
+635 
-643 PITPTNPNILN
+643 
-654 K
+654 

>member
-1 MSIFDFIKKGPSA
+1 MSIFDFIKKGPST
-14 QTGANSAGSAVAGAE
+14 QTGTNSTGGAVAGAE

-36 LVLNTIDSGVVIVLP
+36 LVLNTIDSGVIIVLS
-51 TGVIEYINPAAVS
+51 TGIIEYINPAAVS

-260 GSSSSANIN
+260 GSSSSANMN

-409 AMTPQNSAT
+409 AMTPQNSAAST
-418 STPAVS
+418 SAVSTP
-424 ASNENQIPANENQ
+424 NENQT
-437 NPAPMQYST
+437 PAPIQFPT
-446 ETTTPGQVAAPAV
+446 EMTTPSQVV
-459 APAAAPVS
+459 APV
-467 TTTNTPIQTE
+467 
-477 APMQAPTETTIPT
+477 
-490 QEPATTPTMMNAPI
+490 
-504 QTPAPAQTPTVSTA
+504 QTPAPAPSEAITPAQAEVSTPTIANTPVQTQAPMQRPTTSTMPVQTSA
-518 PVQAPAPAPTEPV
+518 PAPTPTASATPVQAPAPAPTESTASSTPA
-531 MPAPTEPTASSAP
+531 APTEPTASSAP
-544 AAPTETATS
+544 AAP
-553 STPVAPMTPAT
+553 MTPAA
-564 PVMPATS
+564 PVMPAM
-571 TTQSNPFL
+571 QSNPFL
-579 QNSTTPTQN
+579 QNSATPTQN
-588 TPASPTTPNTQN
+588 APASPTVPNTQS
-600 IPTAPINPAPTPA
+600 IPTAPINPDSTPA
-613 ATANPVSAPIT
+613 ATVNPVSTPIT
-624 PANPAPTPATP
+624 PVNPAPTQAAPINPA
-635 TNLTMPTP
+635 MPNP

>member
-1 MSIFDFIKKGPSA
+1 MSIFDFIKKGPGA
-14 QTGANSAGSAVAGAE
+14 QTGANSAGGAVAGAE

-36 LVLNTIDSGVVIVLP
+36 LVLNTIDSGVIIVLS

-92 IPAQNNLVFYAVNN
+92 IPAQNNLVLYAVNN

-229 HLLPIEV
+229 HLTPIEV

-260 GSSSSANIN
+260 GSSSSANMN

-409 AMTPQNSAT
+409 AMTPQNSA
-418 STPAVS
+418 
-424 ASNENQIPANENQ
+424 ASIPKDSSLNENQ
-437 NPAPMQYST
+437 NPAPMQFST
-446 ETTTPGQVAAPAV
+446 EMTTPAPAT
-459 APAAAPVS
+459 APVS
-467 TTTNTPIQTE
+467 TTMNTPIQTE
-477 APMQAPTETTIPT
+477 TPMQAPI
-490 QEPATTPTMMNAPI
+490 ASTTPI
-504 QTPAPAQTPTVSTA
+504 
-518 PVQAPAPAPTEPV
+518 QAPAPTSTQIPTELSMSIQMLTSAPIEPTTPSAPTN
-531 MPAPTEPTASSAP
+531 PTEPTAPSAP
-544 AAPTETATS
+544 AAPMAPAAPAMPTM
-553 STPVAPMTPAT
+553 STI
-564 PVMPATS
+564 
-571 TTQSNPFL
+571 QSNPFL
-579 QNSTTPTQN
+579 QNSATPAQN
-588 TPASPTTPNTQN
+588 TPASPTALNTQSM
-600 IPTAPINPAPTPA
+600 PTTLANPAPTQA
-613 ATANPVSAPIT
+613 ATVNPVSTPIT

-635 TNLTMPTP
+635 INSTMPTS

>member
-1 MSIFDFIKKGPSA
+1 MSIFDFIKKGPGA
-14 QTGANSAGSAVAGAE
+14 QAGANSAGGAVAGAE

-36 LVLNTIDSGVVIVLP
+36 LVLNTIDSGVIIVLP

-123 KKPVAFKIITAH
+123 KKPVAFKVITAH

-199 EEAHKSSQ
+199 EEAKKSSQ

-260 GSSSSANIN
+260 GSSSSANMN

-409 AMTPQNSAT
+409 AMTPQNSIASIPNT
-418 STPAVS
+418 FTP
-424 ASNENQIPANENQ
+424 NENQT
-437 NPAPMQYST
+437 PAPMQFST
-446 ETTTPGQVAAPAV
+446 EMNTP
-459 APAAAPVS
+459 APAAVPV
-467 TTTNTPIQTE
+467 
-477 APMQAPTETTIPT
+477 
-490 QEPATTPTMMNAPI
+490 
-504 QTPAPAQTPTVSTA
+504 QTPAPAPSEAITPAQAEVSTPTIANT
-518 PVQAPAPAPTEPV
+518 PVQTQAPMQRPTTSTMPVQTSAPAPTPTASATPV
-531 MPAPTEPTASSAP
+531 QATAPAPTEPTASSAP
-544 AAPTETATS
+544 AAP
-553 STPVAPMTPAT
+553 MTPAA
-564 PVMPATS
+564 PVMPAM
-571 TTQSNPFL
+571 QSNPFL
-579 QNSTTPTQN
+579 QNSATPTQN
-588 TPASPTTPNTQN
+588 APASPTVPNTQS
-600 IPTAPINPAPTPA
+600 IPTAPINPDSTQ
-613 ATANPVSAPIT
+613 ATTINPVSTPIT
-624 PANPAPTPATP
+624 PANPAPAPAAP
-635 TNLTMPTP
+635 INSTMPTP

>member
-14 QTGANSAGSAVAGAE
+14 QTGANSAGGAVAGAE

-36 LVLNTIDSGVVIVLP
+36 LVLNTIDSGVIIVLP

-229 HLLPIEV
+229 HLTPIEV

-260 GSSSSANIN
+260 GSSSSANMN

-409 AMTPQNSAT
+409 AMTPQNS
-418 STPAVS
+418 V
-424 ASNENQIPANENQ
+424 ASVPNDSSPNKNQTPANENQ
-437 NPAPMQYST
+437 NPASMQFPT
-446 ETTTPGQVAAPAV
+446 ETTTPTPV
-459 APAAAPVS
+459 AAPVS
-467 TTTNTPIQTE
+467 ATMNTPMQTE
-477 APMQAPTETTIPT
+477 APMQAPTPIEPT
-490 QEPATTPTMMNAPI
+490 ALSTPAVPATPVAPVM
-504 QTPAPAQTPTVSTA
+504 PSAPAQTPTASSA
-518 PVQAPAPAPTEPV
+518 PTQAPAPAPSATN
-531 MPAPTEPTASSAP
+531 APTAPATQANPVVQANPFIQNPVSPAQTVTASAQNPVTPTQGVTSP
-544 AAPTETATS
+544 AHDMASPAQN
-553 STPVAPMTPAT
+553 TPAT
-564 PVMPATS
+564 P
-571 TTQSNPFL
+571 
-579 QNSTTPTQN
+579 
-588 TPASPTTPNTQN
+588 
-600 IPTAPINPAPTPA
+600 INPS
-613 ATANPVSAPIT
+613 PVSAPTINS
-624 PANPAPTPATP
+624 A
-635 TNLTMPTP
+635 MPTP

>member
-14 QTGANSAGSAVAGAE
+14 QAGANSAGGAVAGAE

-36 LVLNTIDSGVVIVLP
+36 LVLNTIDSGVIIVLS

-229 HLLPIEV
+229 HLTPIEV

-260 GSSSSANIN
+260 GSSSSANMN

-409 AMTPQNSAT
+409 AMTPQNSVASAPSN
-418 STPAVS
+418 STPSVS
-424 ASNENQIPANENQ
+424 EPSENQA
-437 NPAPMQYST
+437 PAPMQFST
-446 ETTTPGQVAAPAV
+446 ETTTPIPAV
-459 APAAAPVS
+459 APVS
-467 TTTNTPIQTE
+467 TTMNTPIQTE
-477 APMQAPTETTIPT
+477 APVQAPTVSTIPT
-490 QEPATTPTMMNAPI
+490 QEPATTPTMTNAPI

-518 PVQAPAPAPTEPV
+518 LVQTPAPAINLET
-531 MPAPTEPTASSAP
+531 AASSAP

-553 STPVAPMTPAT
+553 STPVAPMTPAA
-564 PVMPATS
+564 PIMS
-571 TTQSNPFL
+571 TIQSNSFL
-579 QNSTTPTQN
+579 QNSATPAQN

-624 PANPAPTPATP
+624 PANPAPTPAAP

>member
-1 MSIFDFIKKGPSA
+1 MSIFDFIKKGPDA
-14 QTGANSAGSAVAGAE
+14 QAGVNNTGGAVSGAE

-36 LVLNTIDSGVVIVLP
+36 LVLNTIDSGVIIVLP

-106 GQNYTTRE
+106 GQNYTTRG

-123 KKPVAFKIITAH
+123 KKPVAFKVITAH
-135 SPKNERIVTFYDIT
+135 TPKNERIVTFYDIT
-149 SELEAESEQTE
+149 SELEAESEQAE

-199 EEAHKSSQ
+199 EEAKKSSQ

-229 HLLPIEV
+229 HLTPIEV

-260 GSSSSANIN
+260 GSSSSANMN

-409 AMTPQNSAT
+409 AMTPQNSVA
-418 STPAVS
+418 SNPAVS
-424 ASNENQIPANENQ
+424 ASSENQT
-437 NPAPMQYST
+437 PAPMQFST
-446 ETTTPGQVAAPAV
+446 DTTTPGQVAAPAV

-477 APMQAPTETTIPT
+477 APMQAPTVSTIPT
-490 QEPATTPTMMNAPI
+490 REPATTPTMTNAPI
-504 QTPAPAQTPTVSTA
+504 QTPAPAQTPTASTM
-518 PVQAPAPAPTEPV
+518 PVQTPA
-531 MPAPTEPTASSAP
+531 PAPTEPTASSTP
-544 AAPTETATS
+544 AAPI
-553 STPVAPMTPAT
+553 TPAASA
-564 PVMPATS
+564 M
-571 TTQSNPFL
+571 QSNPFL
-579 QNSTTPTQN
+579 QNSATPAQN
-588 TPASPTTPNTQN
+588 TPASSTIPNAQS
-600 IPTAPINPAPTPA
+600 IPTAPINPNPTPA
-613 ATANPVSAPIT
+613 ATVNPVSTPIT
-624 PANPAPTPATP
+624 PANPAPAPAAP
-635 TNLTMPTP
+635 INSTMPTP

>member
-1 MSIFDFIKKGPSA
+1 MSIFDFIKKGPGA
-14 QTGANSAGSAVAGAE
+14 QTGANSTGGAVAGAE

-36 LVLNTIDSGVVIVLP
+36 LVLNTIDSGVIIVLS

-260 GSSSSANIN
+260 GSSSSANMN

-409 AMTPQNSAT
+409 AMTPQNSVA
-418 STPAVS
+418 SNPAVS
-424 ASNENQIPANENQ
+424 ASNENQP
-437 NPAPMQYST
+437 PAPMQFST
-446 ETTTPGQVAAPAV
+446 EVTTPISAAT
-459 APAAAPVS
+459 PVS
-467 TTTNTPIQTE
+467 TTMNTPIQTE
-477 APMQAPTETTIPT
+477 TPMQAQTASTTS
-490 QEPATTPTMMNAPI
+490 I
-504 QTPAPAQTPTVSTA
+504 QAPAPATAQSSTTSSS
-518 PVQAPAPAPTEPV
+518 PIQAPAPAPTESTASSTPA
-531 MPAPTEPTASSAP
+531 APTEPTTSSA
-544 AAPTETATS
+544 
-553 STPVAPMTPAT
+553 PVAPMTPAS
-564 PVMPATS
+564 PVMS
-571 TTQSNPFL
+571 TIQSNPFL
-579 QNSTTPTQN
+579 QNSATPAQN

-624 PANPAPTPATP
+624 PANPAPTPAAP
-635 TNLTMPTP
+635 ISPSMPTP

>member
-14 QTGANSAGSAVAGAE
+14 QTGANSAGGAVAGAE

-36 LVLNTIDSGVVIVLP
+36 LVLNTIDSGVIIVLP

-64 LLGGQMAQN
+64 LLGGQVAQN

-229 HLLPIEV
+229 HLTPIEV

-260 GSSSSANIN
+260 GSSSSANMN

-409 AMTPQNSAT
+409 AMTPQNSVASAPNI
-418 STPAVS
+418 STPSVS
-424 ASNENQIPANENQ
+424 EPSENQA
-437 NPAPMQYST
+437 PAPMQFPT
-446 ETTTPGQVAAPAV
+446 ETTTP

-467 TTTNTPIQTE
+467 TTMNTPIQTE
-477 APMQAPTETTIPT
+477 APMQAPT
-490 QEPATTPTMMNAPI
+490 ASTTPTQAPAP
-504 QTPAPAQTPTVSTA
+504 TPIEPTALSTPAVPATPVAPVMPSAPAQTPTASAT
-518 PVQAPAPAPTEPV
+518 PVQAPAPAPSAAN
-531 MPAPTEPTASSAP
+531 APTAPATQANPVVQANPFIQNPVSPAQTVTASAQN
-544 AAPTETATS
+544 
-553 STPVAPMTPAT
+553 PVAPTQGATSPAHDMASPAQNTPAT
-564 PVMPATS
+564 P
-571 TTQSNPFL
+571 
-579 QNSTTPTQN
+579 
-588 TPASPTTPNTQN
+588 
-600 IPTAPINPAPTPA
+600 INPS
-613 ATANPVSAPIT
+613 PVSAPTINS
-624 PANPAPTPATP
+624 A
-635 TNLTMPTP
+635 MPTP